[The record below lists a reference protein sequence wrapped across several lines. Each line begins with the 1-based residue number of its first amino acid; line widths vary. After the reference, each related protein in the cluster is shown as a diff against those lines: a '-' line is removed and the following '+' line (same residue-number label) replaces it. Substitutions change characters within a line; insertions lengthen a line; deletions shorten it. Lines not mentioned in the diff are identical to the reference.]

1 MPRGPSAGAGSG
13 GTLPGQRADD
23 HGNISTYGEQK
34 HATDVARDQARPHG
48 GFEDTTI
55 MTKNTVERIQAQ
67 GHPTKVPES
76 TSMTPAAGSGD
87 VDTASTTRS

>member
-1 MPRGPSAGAGSG
+1 MPKGPSAGAGSG

-34 HATDVARDQARPHG
+34 HATDD
-48 GFEDTTI
+48 
-55 MTKNTVERIQAQ
+55 TVERIQAQ
-67 GHPTKVPES
+67 GHPTEVPES

-87 VDTASTTRS
+87 VDTASTSMTPAAGSGDMDTASTTRS